1 MSDTHTTAE
10 IDLHHADD
18 LNIGSIVMWGLV
30 SVVVTVVSVLGLHA
44 LYNWYED
51 QQLMEKSYQAVD
63 TNADNE
69 LNRQEGS
76 LEKAVAW
83 VDKEK
88 GIVGLPINR
97 AIELTLDEY
106 KQE

>member
-10 IDLHHADD
+10 IDLHHSDD
-18 LNIGSIVMWGLV
+18 LNVGAIVMWGLI
-30 SVVVTVVSVLGLHA
+30 SVVVTVVSILGLHA

-51 QQLMEKSYQAVD
+51 QQLMQKSYQAVD
-63 TNADNE
+63 ASAMNE
-69 LNRQEGS
+69 VTKQKGS
-76 LEKAVAW
+76 LEKAASW

-97 AIELTLDEY
+97 AIELTLEEY